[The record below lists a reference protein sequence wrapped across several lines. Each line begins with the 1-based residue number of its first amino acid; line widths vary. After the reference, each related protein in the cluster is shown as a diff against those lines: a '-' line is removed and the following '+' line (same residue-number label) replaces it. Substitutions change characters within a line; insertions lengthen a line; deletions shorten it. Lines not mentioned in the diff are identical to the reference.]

1 MADNR
6 IFNVYSTIVHV
17 FNEDQKAMR
26 LEQMQN
32 FVNGLQAKFKYEFVV
47 EHHSL
52 GSVDVVSLSNRLKDG
67 HISVFFNCHGTDQGL
82 CDNVGKLVLP
92 SKHLLSLN
100 VCHGTDQGLCDNV
113 GKLVLPSKHLL
124 SLNVNTLKPEFTLYF
139 ISCAGD
145 VYNSY
150 NCGYGFQVDWKNVTW
165 NVKRDDDTWCHQ
177 ILNDLLEADI
187 RKI

>member
-100 VCHGTDQGLCDNV
+100 V
-113 GKLVLPSKHLL
+113 
-124 SLNVNTLKPEFTLYF
+124 NTLKPEFTLYF